1 MDVKSRNYYNRIGYK
16 FIKKVK
22 MKKHIALLVNGGI
35 LIFKYIRHPFTWYFY
50 QVKKCHKNR
59 TKFYNREQREG
70 GDRKK
75 KAFINNGKE

>member
-1 MDVKSRNYYNRIGYK
+1 MGVYCIQIYK
-16 FIKKVK
+16 TS
-22 MKKHIALLVNGGI
+22 
-35 LIFKYIRHPFTWYFY
+35 FTGYFY

-59 TKFYNREQREG
+59 TKFYNIEQREG